1 MKKFFTLAL
10 ALTTLAVSA
19 FANNTNSV
27 NQKVLNTFNKSFNNA
42 ELVSWEV
49 KSDLYKVTFRTGG
62 KTMFAYYK
70 HDGEQVAVSRNLHM
84 DQLPLTLALE
94 LKEKFNDSWVTDL
107 FEVATTDE
115 TAYYATVENST
126 HITIYKAVGT
136 SGWAVF
142 KKEKKK

>member
-62 KTMFAYYK
+62 KTMFAYYNN
-70 HDGEQVAVSRNLHM
+70 DGEQVAVSRNLHM
-84 DQLPLTLALE
+84 DQLPLMLALE

-107 FEVATTDE
+107 FEVAATNE

-136 SGWAVF
+136 SWAVF